1 MKPIFQNISCLNLLT
16 LIHIQ
21 CIRNSQAALD
31 LWLGT
36 IFIKIKFLHSMNNND
51 CMMTCRRKNT
61 RQEMLKLLRKIHIS
75 MQGPDITI
83 HTCVIERYIY
93 HYLQMKGYF

>member
-1 MKPIFQNISCLNLLT
+1 
-16 LIHIQ
+16 
-21 CIRNSQAALD
+21 
-31 LWLGT
+31 
-36 IFIKIKFLHSMNNND
+36 
-51 CMMTCRRKNT
+51 MTCRRKNT

-93 HYLQMKGYF
+93 HYLQMKGYFLSNFEDNIYPAIYFLFYLIIGHGKGKAEKSLVIAILSR